1 MKDCGVPERHRKI
14 PPGIIL
20 KCFIAKPF
28 TACRLFERIEEK
40 RSVPDSKNKEIVL
53 YAVGDVGPNRKDPQS
68 MFRHVSG
75 FLKQGDIR
83 FCQLETNL
91 STRGTPLPQARLPMR
106 AHPNSARAFSDC
118 GFEVISFAS
127 NHCMDFGQEAFFDT
141 IDAIKANGMEPI
153 GVGRNILEAR
163 CPAILERNGTRI
175 AFLAYNSILP
185 FGYWAENDRPGC
197 APMRAWTIYEQVEPD
212 QPGSLCRTHTF
223 PHTDDLEAM
232 ADDIEK
238 AKSNAD
244 IVILSIHW
252 GIHFVPAQLADYQR
266 ETARKAIDSGADL
279 ILGHHP
285 HILKGIEVYK
295 GKAIFYS
302 LGNFAIEQPAAF
314 MQDLYKTARH
324 REIEELNPQWDEK
337 SEYPLPP
344 ETRKS
349 LIIKCTIARR
359 CIQQISFVP
368 VYIGVGSEPEI
379 LISGDERFEDVVRY
393 IDKITGNQGI
403 HTRFAREGDEVVV
416 KTD

>member
-1 MKDCGVPERHRKI
+1 M
-14 PPGIIL
+14 PPGIISKIFL
-20 KCFIAKPF
+20 RKPF
-28 TACRLFERIEEK
+28 GACRLFARIEEQK
-40 RSVPDSKNKEIVL
+40 SVPDSKNREIVL

-106 AHPNSARAFSDC
+106 AHPNSARALRDC
-118 GFEVISFAS
+118 GFEVVSFAS

-141 IDAIKANGMEPI
+141 IDAVRANGMEPV
-153 GVGRNILEAR
+153 GVGRDIAEAR
-163 CPAILERNGTRI
+163 RPAILERNGTRI

-185 FGYWAENDRPGC
+185 FGYWAETDRPGC

-212 QPGSLCRTHTF
+212 QPGSRCRTHTI
-223 PHTDDLEAM
+223 PHPDDLKAM
-232 ADDIEK
+232 AGDIEK

-266 ETARKAIDSGADL
+266 ETARKALDCGADL

-295 GKAIFYS
+295 GKSICYS

-314 MQDLYKTARH
+314 MQNLYQSARH
-324 REIEELNPQWDEK
+324 REIEELNPKWDQK
-337 SEYPLPP
+337 SECPLPP

-349 LIIKCTIARR
+349 MIIKCVTARR
-359 CIQQISFVP
+359 RIRRISFLP
-368 VYIGVGSEPEI
+368 VYISAGSEPEI
-379 LISGDERFEDVVRY
+379 LNAGDERFEDVVQY
-393 IDKITGNQGI
+393 VDEITKNQGI
-403 HTRFAREGDEVVV
+403 HTRFVREDDEVVI
-416 KTD
+416 KTEND